1 MPVGVWSAKRERM
14 YEHVKSTC
22 RASGKKLATCKKIA
36 AATVNKFRAVSGES
50 KTVGCHCPRGT
61 RPLVSDKGHCYN
73 PKTRKRPSRVCLPG
87 ARRKKS

>member
-1 MPVGVWSAKRERM
+1 MPAGVWRAKDERM

-22 RASGKKLATCKKIA
+22 RSSGKKLSTCTRIA
-36 AATVNKFRAVSGES
+36 AATVNKYRAEMGLT

-61 RPLVSDKGHCYN
+61 RPLKSDKTHCYN

-87 ARRKKS
+87 ARRK